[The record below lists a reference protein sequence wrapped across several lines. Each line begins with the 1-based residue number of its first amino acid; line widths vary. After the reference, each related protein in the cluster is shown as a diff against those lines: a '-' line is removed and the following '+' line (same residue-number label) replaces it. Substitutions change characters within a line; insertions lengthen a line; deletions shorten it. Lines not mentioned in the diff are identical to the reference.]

1 MYKLWISSTIPPNSW
16 DLMNFRFDLT
26 LLQFILLS
34 GPVEVGGY
42 GGQLPL
48 PPTPVF
54 KDP

>member
-1 MYKLWISSTIPPNSW
+1 MYKLWISATIPPNSW

-34 GPVEVGGY
+34 GLVEVGGY

-48 PPTPVF
+48 PTPQVF